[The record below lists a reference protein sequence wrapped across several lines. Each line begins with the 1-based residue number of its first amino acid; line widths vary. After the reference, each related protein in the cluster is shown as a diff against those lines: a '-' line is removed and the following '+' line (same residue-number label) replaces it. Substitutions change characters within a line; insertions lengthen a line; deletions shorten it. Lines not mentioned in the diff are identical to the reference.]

1 MGELSAHPGQG
12 EFEAIGTPPRRPAGR
27 YVLALGLIAGL
38 AVVSMLVTS
47 AALSRQE
54 KASEAVSLA
63 AGQPLL
69 AERLLEAAGE
79 LVIADG
85 SVPRMAAEDR
95 LAEAMGDFEDARL
108 MSLEM
113 SAVQSDGLLA
123 MFGTVDIHVEE
134 VLASAGTIRLLDDQA
149 DSEAM
154 LDVLAEH
161 VSLFE
166 AGMTTLVSA
175 LQGEVEA
182 RIDSVNS
189 VQSLLAVATLLLL
202 LIEALFLFRPAARKA
217 LETWERQTAAYLD
230 ALATEQFRVSELA
243 KRDSLTGLLNRTLF
257 QDRLQNAVTRARR
270 EGGIVS
276 LMFLDLDHFKTVN
289 DRYGHQTGDDLLR
302 QVAQRL
308 VASVR
313 ESDTVARLGGDEFT
327 VILEGAQRVE
337 DAGAVASKILEAL
350 AAPYQLSDRELRT
363 TASVGIAIY
372 PLDGGTAEELLREAD
387 VAMYS
392 AKDAGRN
399 TYQYFTSELR
409 SKTTDRIDL
418 IDALRAALEA
428 DDQLELAYVPMVDVA
443 EGKLLG
449 AEAMLRWHHPDLGL
463 LDAAQ
468 FMPTAE
474 ESDLIVSL
482 GEWVIDEV
490 CSQLSRWRESG
501 ASPLRMSLDVSHRH
515 FRHGDLFATITRAAD
530 AAGIDVGMLELD
542 VKEGALADGTGSAAR
557 TLERLRNAGVTIA
570 VDDFGSGRSSLRDMT
585 RLSID
590 RIKLDRSIARDLSSS
605 PEGARSVEAAAVA
618 NAVLRLGDALGIDVV
633 AHSVDTQQARAVLE
647 ALGYRRLQGD
657 AVAVSL
663 TGDEVPSAA
672 AMLADRLAASV
683 AGQT

>member
-1 MGELSAHPGQG
+1 
-12 EFEAIGTPPRRPAGR
+12 
-27 YVLALGLIAGL
+27 
-38 AVVSMLVTS
+38 
-47 AALSRQE
+47 
-54 KASEAVSLA
+54 
-63 AGQPLL
+63 
-69 AERLLEAAGE
+69 
-79 LVIADG
+79 
-85 SVPRMAAEDR
+85 
-95 LAEAMGDFEDARL
+95 
-108 MSLEM
+108 
-113 SAVQSDGLLA
+113 
-123 MFGTVDIHVEE
+123 
-134 VLASAGTIRLLDDQA
+134 
-149 DSEAM
+149 
-154 LDVLAEH
+154 
-161 VSLFE
+161 
-166 AGMTTLVSA
+166 
-175 LQGEVEA
+175 
-182 RIDSVNS
+182 
-189 VQSLLAVATLLLL
+189 
-202 LIEALFLFRPAARKA
+202 
-217 LETWERQTAAYLD
+217 
-230 ALATEQFRVSELA
+230 
-243 KRDSLTGLLNRTLF
+243 
-257 QDRLQNAVTRARR
+257 
-270 EGGIVS
+270 
-276 LMFLDLDHFKTVN
+276 MFLDLDHFKTVN